1 MAIVRYDFL
10 SLDELVLAYSISV
23 HKAQGSGFRAMI
35 LPLTTEHYIML
46 QRNLL
51 YTAITRGKELV
62 VIVGSHKALQIAI
75 RNNKIKYRYT
85 NLKTRL
91 QS

>member
-1 MAIVRYDFL
+1 VIVRYDFL

-23 HKAQGSGFRAMI
+23 HKAQGSEFRAVI
-35 LPLTTEHYIML
+35 LPLSTEHYIML

-62 VIVGSHKALQIAI
+62 VIVGSRKALQIAI